1 MANEEQLDLLLQGVS
16 AWNAWRTEYPK
27 ETIHLQGV
35 NLRETD
41 LTQVDLH
48 GALLTQADL
57 RWAILKGADFRGA
70 VLKRTALRQA
80 DLRGANLRGAQCHE
94 AVLTGAN
101 LRGAMLKGAAFRRA
115 NLIDAN
121 LTQADLT
128 KVNLSEALVIRTNLQ
143 EATLHH
149 CRIYGISA
157 WDLHLTGAEQTG
169 LIITPDGEPTITV
182 DNLKVAQFIDL
193 LLNHEEIRDVIDT
206 IGRKAVLMLGR
217 FTPKRQAVL
226 DALREALR
234 QYGYTPIT
242 FDCQKPTSKSE
253 RETMAILARLS
264 RFVLADL
271 TSAKVVLQALD
282 VLVPHLTS
290 VPIQPVLHTR
300 AQQTVVIAS
309 EDHRYPWFFP
319 TVHYQNVRDAL
330 ANLSEKIIA
339 PAEAWIKEQT
349 KSSVCAARLEGGIAL
364 S

>member
-1 MANEEQLDLLLQGVS
+1 MANEEHLRRIKQGVS
-16 AWNAWRTEYPK
+16 AWNAWRAEHPK
-27 ETIHLQGV
+27 ETINLQGG

-48 GALLTQADL
+48 GALLSQADL
-57 RWAILKGADFRGA
+57 GWAILQGADFRGA
-70 VLKRTALRQA
+70 VLKRTALMQA
-80 DLRGANLRGAQCHE
+80 DLSGANLRGAQCHE

-115 NLIDAN
+115 HLIDAH
-121 LTQADLT
+121 LPQADLT
-128 KVNLSEALVIRTNLQ
+128 KVNLSEALLIRTNLQ

-149 CRIYGISA
+149 CRIYGMSA
-157 WDLHLTGAEQTG
+157 WDVNVAGAEQTG

-182 DNLKVAQFIDL
+182 DNLKVAQCISL

-206 IGRKAVLMLGR
+206 IGRKAVLLLGR
-217 FTPKRQAVL
+217 CTPKRHAVL
-226 DALREALR
+226 AALRDALR

-242 FDCQKPTSKSE
+242 CDCQKPTSTSE
-253 RETMAILARLS
+253 RETIAILARLS

-290 VPIQPVLHTR
+290 VPIQPIIQTQAR
-300 AQQTVVIAS
+300 QTVVIAS
-309 EDHRYPWFFP
+309 EDRRYPWFFP
-319 TVHYQNVRDAL
+319 TVHYQNVRDAI
-330 ANLSEKIIA
+330 AKLSEKIIA

-349 KSSVCAARLEGGIAL
+349 K
-364 S
+364 

>member
-1 MANEEQLDLLLQGVS
+1 MANEEQRDLLLQGVS
-16 AWNAWRTEYPK
+16 TWNAWRAEHPK
-27 ETIHLQGV
+27 ETINLQGV

-48 GALLTQADL
+48 GALLSQADL
-57 RWAILKGADFRGA
+57 GWAILQGADLRGA
-70 VLKRTALRQA
+70 VLKRTDLMQA

-115 NLIDAN
+115 NLIDAH
-121 LTQADLT
+121 LPQADLT
-128 KVNLSEALVIRTNLQ
+128 KVNLSEALLIRTNLK
-143 EATLHH
+143 EAKLNN
-149 CRIYGISA
+149 CRIYGMST
-157 WDLHLTGAEQTG
+157 WDVNVTGAEQTG

-182 DNLKVAQFIDL
+182 DKLKVAQFIDL

-206 IGRKAVLMLGR
+206 IGCKAVLMLGR
-217 FTPKRQAVL
+217 STPKRHAVL

-234 QYGYTPIT
+234 TYGYTPILC
-242 FDCQKPTSKSE
+242 DCQKPTSKSE
-253 RETMAILARLS
+253 RETIAILARLS
-264 RFVLADL
+264 RFVLADI

-290 VPIQPVLHTR
+290 VPIQPVLQTR

-319 TVHYQNVRDAL
+319 TVHYQNVRDAI
-330 ANLSEKIIA
+330 AKLSEKIIA
-339 PAEAWIKEQT
+339 PAEAWIKERT
-349 KSSVCAARLEGGIAL
+349 K
-364 S
+364 